1 MKLFSKLSAIVA
13 SSALALTAL
22 VAIATPA
29 KAADCTGTVAI
40 MAPLTGGVAFIGKEQ
55 SGFAQV
61 AIADVNAK
69 NGSKIEFKEYD
80 TQLDAAQAATQAPNI
95 VANKSVIG
103 VVGPAGSQEV
113 LAVGGLFGA
122 NDIAVVSPSATR
134 TNLTAGTY
142 PSFFRPIPN
151 DGLQGP
157 GNARYMVQTLKAKEV
172 AVIEEKTAYGT
183 GLAKEFLAEMKKLK
197 VKATNFAVN
206 EKNADYAAVVTRI
219 SKTADFVFVTFQDAA
234 KSQQVAQELIKQKKK
249 AVVFGSDGSDQPT
262 FKTPGTYVSGF
273 APDVSG
279 LAVAASAVAAYKAKT
294 GATSITTFGPPAYVA
309 AQVIAEAAV
318 RACAAGKTG
327 DRATVLAEI
336 KKTKIKKT
344 ILGGPLEFTA
354 TGDVKGGRFYIFQTQ
369 KDGSRKSIG

>member
-1 MKLFSKLSAIVA
+1 VVALSSAI
-13 SSALALTAL
+13 ALTGAGAVV
-22 VAIATPA
+22 VAAPA
-29 KAADCTGTVAI
+29 NAAACSGTVAI
-40 MAPLTGGVAFIGKEQ
+40 MAPFTGPVAFIGVEQ
-55 SGFAQV
+55 GNFAKLAV
-61 AIADVNAK
+61 ADYNAA
-69 NGSKIEFKEYD
+69 NGTTFTTKDYD
-80 TQLDAAQAATQAPNI
+80 TQLDAAQASTQAPNI
-95 VANKSVIG
+95 VADKTTIG
-103 VVGPAGSQEV
+103 IVGPAGSQEV
-113 LAVGGLFGA
+113 LATGGLFGA
-122 NDIAVVSPSATR
+122 NNIAVVSPSATR

-183 GLAKEFLAEMKKLK
+183 GLAKEFLAEMKKLR